1 MTSAD
6 IQPDVLRAAVPKFRA
21 AGDELVTAMNTL
33 FAGGQGEGAPWGG
46 DKIGQAFAKG
56 YLPAVEEARKG
67 FTSVSASTRET
78 GEALEI
84 AARKWEEQENRTK
97 RKYGG

>member
-1 MTSAD
+1 MTSAE

-21 AGDELVTAMNTL
+21 AGDDLTAAMTTL
-33 FAGGQGEGAPWGG
+33 FTGGQGEGAPWGN
-46 DKIGQAFAKG
+46 DDIGKAFAKG

-67 FTSVSASTRET
+67 FTAVSTSTRET

-84 AARKWEEQENRTK
+84 AARKWEERENQTT
-97 RKYGG
+97 RKYGD